1 MLLLKTSYSELETS
15 TPLIKTDKNGNFF
28 LPYKM
33 LGLGLSFI
41 RTGMESAEPIGKTII
56 SNNFKLFMTKDGYHN
71 YILPLNIDT
80 TIATVKTIVLN
91 R

>member
-1 MLLLKTSYSELETS
+1 
-15 TPLIKTDKNGNFF
+15 
-28 LPYKM
+28 M

-41 RTGMESAEPIGKTII
+41 RTGMESAEPIGRTII
-56 SNNFKLFMTKDGYHN
+56 SNNIKLFMTKDGYHN

-91 R
+91 K